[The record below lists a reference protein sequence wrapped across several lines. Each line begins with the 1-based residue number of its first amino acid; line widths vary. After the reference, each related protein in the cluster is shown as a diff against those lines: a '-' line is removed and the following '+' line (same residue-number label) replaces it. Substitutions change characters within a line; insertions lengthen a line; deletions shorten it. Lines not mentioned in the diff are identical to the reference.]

1 MSTHE
6 GCFTGETASEFLFG
20 DLVKWPVGNQTGDVQ
35 RALVPYSFCFKSFAM
50 PSPNTSSTH
59 GRWGE
64 MSRAA
69 ATVLLLVYLT
79 GLTLTVIGNTSSGSA
94 LLVSVVKGR
103 LFSPWMTPAWLDL
116 GFDYFFTYAQPT
128 DAALRLEVR
137 PHGDA
142 HWQSAPGTGAT
153 GLRAVRWQRLL
164 RAMLVSEAEP
174 GREGL
179 LPAAVGAGLF
189 DRCDSEDVDLQV
201 LVVPQPDRQA
211 PVAAAGP
218 AVLYA
223 ARVRRV
229 AGGEVQLIR
238 TEARREVAPVVPTA
252 GGTQ

>member
-6 GCFTGETASEFLFG
+6 GCFTGETAPEFLFG

-64 MSRAA
+64 MPRAA

-142 HWQSAPGTGAT
+142 AWQSAPGTGAT
-153 GLRAVRWQRLL
+153 GPRAVRWQRLL

-189 DRCDSEDVDLQV
+189 DWCDSEDVDLQV